1 MSVSSFRGA
10 TKLSGFDRCY
20 LSSAAAIWAL
30 LLTLLATAAAGQ
42 PPAGA
47 SRGAAA
53 QAPAGPSA
61 GAAPPTGAAQAP
73 AAPSTGAAAASATT
87 VHPPA
92 GPAKPAEP
100 SQTQNG
106 SGGQKCKPADRAAS
120 EPLIAVGWGALYL
133 LLVIAFFFLAAQSD
147 LLRSGPIP
155 NGGARRPF
163 SLARCQAAWWLFVV
177 LGSYLL
183 IGVTTGCYLNAIN
196 ATALVLMGISAGV
209 TVAAATVDS
218 AQQVAAGQVRRQ
230 SAIAT
235 AQAEVQVVQS
245 QILPIQNA
253 ADQAVQNAA
262 ATAKQARDA
271 ADLAAKQTGPA
282 AVPAHDTAKSAA
294 ALAKTAAEY
303 AVAAVEKR
311 KAAEAGLADKV
322 SRLKAARNET
332 ETFWLDILSDADG
345 VTVHRFQNVV
355 WTVVLG
361 FVFVILTC
369 THHLMPDFD
378 NTLLTLMGIS
388 GATYVGLKVPEA
400 KVPS

>member
-10 TKLSGFDRCY
+10 TKLSGFDRCHQ
-20 LSSAAAIWAL
+20 SPPAAIWVL
-30 LLTLLATAAAGQ
+30 LMTLLATAAAGQ

-47 SRGAAA
+47 SSGAAA
-53 QAPAGPSA
+53 QPPAAPSA
-61 GAAPPTGAAQAP
+61 GAAQAP
-73 AAPSTGAAAASATT
+73 AAPSTGAAAASTTT

-92 GPAKPAEP
+92 GPAKPAGP
-100 SQTQNG
+100 SQTQND
-106 SGGQKCKPADRAAS
+106 SSVKQCNPADKAAS
-120 EPLIAVGWGALYL
+120 GPLLAVGWGVLYL
-133 LLVIAFFFLAAQSD
+133 LLVIVFFFLAAQSD

-218 AQQVAAGQVRRQ
+218 AQQDAAGQVRRQ
-230 SAIAT
+230 SATAT
-235 AQAEVQVVQS
+235 AQAEVQVVQN
-245 QILPIQNA
+245 QILPVQNA

-262 ATAKQARDA
+262 ATHAQARA
-271 ADLAAKQTGPA
+271 AAALAAQQSGSA
-282 AVPAHDTAKSAA
+282 AVPAAAAAKAAA
-294 ALAKTAAEY
+294 ALAKTAAEV
-303 AVAAVEKR
+303 ALAAVEKR
-311 KAAEAGLADKV
+311 KAAEAGLAEKV

-361 FVFVILTC
+361 FVFVIVTC
-369 THHLMPDFD
+369 THHAMPVFD

>member
-10 TKLSGFDRCY
+10 TKPSGFDRCH
-20 LSSAAAIWAL
+20 LSPAAAIWAL
-30 LLTLLATAAAGQ
+30 LLMLLATAAAGQ

-47 SRGAAA
+47 ASGAAA
-53 QAPAGPSA
+53 QAPARPSA
-61 GAAPPTGAAQAP
+61 G
-73 AAPSTGAAAASATT
+73 AAPSTGAAQPPAAPSTDAIAASTT

-92 GPAKPAEP
+92 GPAKPAGP
-100 SQTQNG
+100 SQNQNG
-106 SGGQKCKPADRAAS
+106 SGGQQCNPADKAAS
-120 EPLIAVGWGALYL
+120 EPLFAVGWGALYL
-133 LLVIAFFFLAAQSD
+133 LLVVAFFFLAAQSD

-177 LGSYLL
+177 VGSYLL
-183 IGVTTGCYLNAIN
+183 IGVTTGCYLNAIT

-218 AQQVAAGQVRRQ
+218 AQQDAAGQVRRQ

-235 AQAEVQVVQS
+235 AQAEVQVVQD
-245 QILPIQNA
+245 QILPVQRA
-253 ADQAVQNAA
+253 ADQAVQDGAA
-262 ATAKQARDA
+262 KAAQAKAA
-271 ADLAAKQTGPA
+271 ADLAARLTGSA
-282 AVPAHDTAKSAA
+282 AVPAHAA
-294 ALAKTAAEY
+294 AKEVAKQAKTAAED
-303 AVAAVEKR
+303 AVAAIAKR
-311 KAAEAGLADKV
+311 KTAEAGLADKV

-369 THHLMPDFD
+369 THHAMPVFD

-388 GATYVGLKVPEA
+388 GGTYVGLKVPEA